1 MIRIRLQVRPWDFNF
16 AMIFSTSPPGST
28 TIASKDSESPGVEGN
43 TGGRFQKSKISNC
56 GVAHCVSAQWN
67 CNFICLF
74 FNHAQHV
81 FCMSILG
88 DAGEGGR
95 ETPVNRMVALTE
107 GLDWEV
113 HHGKGFVLLAFLVPA

>member
-1 MIRIRLQVRPWDFNF
+1 
-16 AMIFSTSPPGST
+16 MIFSTSPPGST

-74 FNHAQHV
+74 FNQAQHV

-95 ETPVNRMVALTE
+95 GNASEQNGGIDGRF
-107 GLDWEV
+107 GLGSTSW
-113 HHGKGFVLLAFLVPA
+113 